1 MTITMQTWQLQNLG
15 KNTMYDL
22 VVTSKAYQDMDEA
35 LDYIT
40 NTLYTPKAAT
50 ELVDE
55 IIECQRILKENPFA
69 YSKCID
75 KNLEERGYRRA
86 IVKNYILLF
95 KIEEPKRVAILR
107 FFHGVQDY
115 QQTL

>member
-1 MTITMQTWQLQNLG
+1 
-15 KNTMYDL
+15 MYDL

-40 NTLYTPKAAT
+40 NTLYNPKAAT

-75 KNLEERGYRRA
+75 KKLEECGSRRTV
-86 IVKNYILLF
+86 VKNYILLF
-95 KIEEPKRVAILR
+95 KIEQSSDSSMEHRTTSKRYKTNSKTNSSI
-107 FFHGVQDY
+107 
-115 QQTL
+115 QTQWKP